1 MASVFNLR
9 QLRRL
14 QVHSRRWR
22 RRGIFMAGGLLVG
35 LAAVLLALGA
45 DGAQHLFR
53 EFLRIV
59 PYGAFVVTP
68 LGFALCTWLSRRFF
82 PNTQGSGI
90 PQVIVARALDTV
102 EERKA
107 FVGHRVAIGK
117 MILTLLGL
125 LFGASTGREG
135 PTVQVG
141 ASVMAWVGDLSPRL
155 QPGLILA
162 GASAGVAAAFNTPL
176 AGIVFGIEEMSRSFE
191 IRTSG
196 LIIAAV
202 ILAGLTAQAFL
213 GNYTYFG
220 TTHAVLD
227 FGTAWIV
234 VPVLGVLGGVLGGI
248 FSRILIAFA
257 DGLPGRVG
265 RWIKQHPLVFAG
277 LCGLAVAVCGYA
289 SDGAVFGTGYTNA
302 RGVLHGGHALPLL
315 FMPLKFAATIFSSIS
330 GIAGGI
336 FAPSLSIGAGLGSDL
351 EYLFPH
357 VAPGSLVLIGMVS
370 YFTGVVRA
378 PITGFVIVSE
388 MTDNHGLVVPLMAAA
403 MIAQACSRMICKD
416 GVYHALAMRIY
427 DRRNGATPSRVS
439 HP

>member
-1 MASVFNLR
+1 MASFFNLR
-9 QLRRL
+9 RVRL
-14 QVHSRRWR
+14 FRAHSRRWQ
-22 RRGIFMAGGLLVG
+22 RRGVFMVGGLLVG
-35 LAAVLLALGA
+35 VAAVLLAFGA

-53 EFLRIV
+53 EFLRIA
-59 PYGAFVVTP
+59 PYGAFVATP
-68 LGFALCTWLSRRFF
+68 LGFALCTWIGRRFF

-117 MILTLLGL
+117 MVLTLLGL

-141 ASVMAWVGDLSPRL
+141 ASVMAWVGGLSPRL

-202 ILAGLTAQAFL
+202 ILAGLTAQAVL

-257 DGLPGRVG
+257 DGLPGRIG
-265 RWIKQHPLVFAG
+265 GWIKRHPFAFAAI
-277 LCGLAVAVCGYA
+277 CGLGVAFCGYA
-289 SDGAVFGTGYTNA
+289 SDGAAFGTGYTNA
-302 RGVLHGGHALPLL
+302 RGALHGGHALPLL
-315 FMPLKFAATIFSSIS
+315 FLPLKFLATILSSIS

-351 EYLFPH
+351 EKLFPN

-403 MIAQACSRMICKD
+403 
-416 GVYHALAMRIY
+416 
-427 DRRNGATPSRVS
+427 
-439 HP
+439 